1 MPSIAYFNFISTNRR
16 FIAFGLLMAFA
27 SSFGQTYFIGILGPG
42 IQAEFSLSH
51 TDWGTVYMIGTLAS
65 AVLLPWTGKL
75 VDRVDLK
82 IYTLLVCLSLILAC
96 VFVSIVNSVA
106 VLVFAIFLL
115 RQSGQGL
122 MSHVAITSM
131 ARYFNTDRGR
141 AIAVASLGFSAGEAF
156 LPFMA
161 VLAIAAVGWRWI
173 YGGTAAL
180 LLFGLIPTVFWL
192 LRGHN
197 ERHRIYLER
206 SSASSVA
213 FKGIYDRSWTR
224 AQVLRDLRFYLLLPG
239 LLAPSMILTAMFFHH
254 LNLADAKGWT
264 HAWITGS
271 YGIYASATILTSLV
285 SGLTIDRI
293 GAVRLVPFMLVPL
306 ILAMVVAAKFVA
318 PWTAWLY
325 LILAG
330 INIGVVHTAVSAFWV
345 EIYGVQN
352 VGAIRSMVS
361 SLGVLSSAL
370 GPVIMGTLMDRG
382 LSIENVCLL
391 FAGYTVVGAALI
403 ILAFT
408 IQPMS
413 AKT

>member
-1 MPSIAYFNFISTNRR
+1 MPNIAYFKFISTNRR
-16 FIAFGLLMAFA
+16 FIAFGLLMTFA
-27 SSFGQTYFIGILGPG
+27 SSFGQTYFIGILGPS

-51 TDWGTVYMIGTLAS
+51 TVWGTVYMIGTLAS
-65 AVLLPWTGKL
+65 AVLLPWTGKQI
-75 VDRVDLK
+75 DRVDLK
-82 IYTLLVCLSLILAC
+82 IYTILVCLSLILAC
-96 VFVSIVNSVA
+96 AFVSLVNSVT

-131 ARYFNTDRGR
+131 ARYFNTGRGR
-141 AIAVASLGFSAGEAF
+141 AIALASLGFSAGEAL

-161 VLAIAAVGWRWI
+161 VLAIAVVGWRWI

-180 LLFGLIPTVFWL
+180 LLVGLIPTVFWL
-192 LRGHN
+192 LKGHN

-206 SSASSVA
+206 LASPVA
-213 FKGIYDRSWTR
+213 FKGIYGRSWTR
-224 AQVLRDLRFYLLLPG
+224 AQVLHDLRFYLLLPG

-254 LNLADAKGWT
+254 LSLADAKGWT

-271 YGIYASATILTSLV
+271 YGIYAAATILTSLV
-285 SGLTIDRI
+285 SGLAIDRI
-293 GAVRLVPFMLVPL
+293 GAARLVPFMLVPL
-306 ILAMVVAAKFVA
+306 MLAMVVVAKFVT

-330 INIGVVHTAVSAFWV
+330 INVGVVHTAASAFWV
-345 EIYGVQN
+345 EIYGAQYL
-352 VGAIRSMVS
+352 GAIRSMIS

-370 GPVIMGTLMDRG
+370 GPVIMGSLMDMG
-382 LSIENVCLL
+382 VSIENVCLL

-408 IQPMS
+408 IQPIS

>member
-1 MPSIAYFNFISTNRR
+1 MPNIAYFKFISTNRR
-16 FIAFGLLMAFA
+16 FIAFGLLMTFA
-27 SSFGQTYFIGILGPG
+27 SSFGQTYFIGILGPS

-51 TDWGTVYMIGTLAS
+51 TVWGTVYMIGTLAS
-65 AVLLPWTGKL
+65 AVLLPWTGKQI
-75 VDRVDLK
+75 DRVDLK
-82 IYTLLVCLSLILAC
+82 IYTILVCLSLILAC
-96 VFVSIVNSVA
+96 AFVSLVNSVA

-131 ARYFNTDRGR
+131 ARYFNTGRGR
-141 AIAVASLGFSAGEAF
+141 AIALASLGFSAGEAL

-161 VLAIAAVGWRWI
+161 VLAIAVVGWRWI

-180 LLFGLIPTVFWL
+180 LLVGLIPTVFWL
-192 LRGHN
+192 LKGHN

-206 SSASSVA
+206 LASPVA
-213 FKGIYDRSWTR
+213 FKGIYGRSWTR
-224 AQVLRDLRFYLLLPG
+224 AQVLHDLRFYLLLPG

-254 LNLADAKGWT
+254 LSLADAKGWT

-271 YGIYASATILTSLV
+271 YGIYAAATILTSLV
-285 SGLTIDRI
+285 SGLAIDRI
-293 GAVRLVPFMLVPL
+293 GAARLVPFMLVPL
-306 ILAMVVAAKFVA
+306 MLAMVVVAKFVT

-330 INIGVVHTAVSAFWV
+330 INVGVVHTAASAFWV
-345 EIYGVQN
+345 EIYGAQYL
-352 VGAIRSMVS
+352 GAIRSMIS

-370 GPVIMGTLMDRG
+370 GPVIMGSLMDMG
-382 LSIENVCLL
+382 VSIENVCLL

-408 IQPMS
+408 IQPIS

>member
-1 MPSIAYFNFISTNRR
+1 MPNIAYFKFISTNRR
-16 FIAFGLLMAFA
+16 FIAFGLLMTFA
-27 SSFGQTYFIGILGPG
+27 SSFGQTYFIGILGPS

-51 TDWGTVYMIGTLAS
+51 TVWGTVYMIGTLAS
-65 AVLLPWTGKL
+65 AVLLPWTGKQI
-75 VDRVDLK
+75 DRVDLK
-82 IYTLLVCLSLILAC
+82 IYTILVCLSLILAC
-96 VFVSIVNSVA
+96 AFVSLVNSVA

-131 ARYFNTDRGR
+131 ARYFNTGRGR
-141 AIAVASLGFSAGEAF
+141 AIALASLGFSAGEAL

-161 VLAIAAVGWRWI
+161 VLAIAVVGWRWI

-180 LLFGLIPTVFWL
+180 LLVGLIPTVFWL
-192 LRGHN
+192 LKGHN

-206 SSASSVA
+206 LASPVA
-213 FKGIYDRSWTR
+213 FKGIYGRSWTR
-224 AQVLRDLRFYLLLPG
+224 AQVLHDLRFYLLLPG

-254 LNLADAKGWT
+254 LSLADAKGWT

-271 YGIYASATILTSLV
+271 YGIYAAATILTSLV
-285 SGLTIDRI
+285 SGLAIDRI
-293 GAVRLVPFMLVPL
+293 GAARPVPFMLVPL
-306 ILAMVVAAKFVA
+306 MLAMVVVAKFVT

-330 INIGVVHTAVSAFWV
+330 INVGVVHTAASAFWV
-345 EIYGVQN
+345 EIYGAQYL
-352 VGAIRSMVS
+352 GAIRSMIS

-370 GPVIMGTLMDRG
+370 GPVIMGSLMDMG
-382 LSIENVCLL
+382 VSIENVCLL

-408 IQPMS
+408 IQPIS

>member
-1 MPSIAYFNFISTNRR
+1 MPNFAYFKFISTNRR
-16 FIAFGLLMAFA
+16 FIAFGLLMTFV

-42 IQAEFSLSH
+42 IQTEFNLSH
-51 TDWGTVYMIGTLAS
+51 TVWGTVYMTGTLAS
-65 AVLLPWTGKL
+65 AVLLPWTGKQ

-82 IYTLLVCLSLILAC
+82 IYTMLVCVLLILAC
-96 VFVSIVNSVA
+96 AFASLVNSVTS
-106 VLVFAIFLL
+106 LVFAIFLL

-131 ARYFNTDRGR
+131 ARYFNRGRGR
-141 AIAVASLGFSAGEAF
+141 ALAVASLGFSAGEAF
-156 LPFMA
+156 LPFIA
-161 VLAIAAVGWRWI
+161 ALAITVIGWRWI

-180 LLFGLIPTVFWL
+180 LLVGLIPAVFWL
-192 LRGHN
+192 LRGHS

-206 SSASSVA
+206 SASPVA
-213 FKGIYDRSWTR
+213 FKGIYGRSWTR

-271 YGIYASATILTSLV
+271 YGIYALATILTSLV
-285 SGLTIDRI
+285 SGLAIDRI

-330 INIGVVHTAVSAFWV
+330 INIGIAHTAVSAFWV
-345 EIYGVQN
+345 EIYDADN
-352 VGAIRSMVS
+352 LGAIRSMIS

-370 GPVIMGTLMDRG
+370 GPVIMGTLMDMG
-382 LSIENVCLL
+382 VNIEKVCLL
-391 FAGYTVVGAALI
+391 FAGYSVVGAVLI
-403 ILAFT
+403 IVALVLKPA
-408 IQPMS
+408 S
-413 AKT
+413 AQH

>member
-1 MPSIAYFNFISTNRR
+1 MPNIAYFKFISTNRR
-16 FIAFGLLMAFA
+16 FIAFGLLMTFA

-42 IQAEFSLSH
+42 IQTEFNLSH
-51 TDWGTVYMIGTLAS
+51 TVWGTVYMIGTLAS
-65 AVLLPWTGKL
+65 AVLLPWTGKQ

-82 IYTLLVCLSLILAC
+82 IYTILVCGSLIFAC
-96 VFVSIVNSVA
+96 AFTSLVNSVA
-106 VLVFAIFLL
+106 SLVFAIFLL

-131 ARYFNTDRGR
+131 ARYFKRGRGR

-156 LPFMA
+156 LPFVAALA
-161 VLAIAAVGWRWI
+161 VAVVGWRWI
-173 YGGTAAL
+173 YGGTAVL
-180 LLFGLIPTVFWL
+180 LLLGLIPTVLWL
-192 LRGHN
+192 LRGHS

-206 SSASSVA
+206 SASPVT
-213 FKGIYDRSWTR
+213 FKGLHGRSWTR

-271 YGIYASATILTSLV
+271 YGIYALATILTSLL

-293 GAVRLVPFMLVPL
+293 GAVRLVPFMMLPL
-306 ILAMVVAAKFVA
+306 ILAMVVAAKCVA

-345 EIYGVQN
+345 EIYDADN
-352 VGAIRSMVS
+352 LGAIRSMVS

-370 GPVIMGTLMDRG
+370 GPVIMGTLMDMG
-382 LSIENVCLL
+382 VSIEEVCLL
-391 FAGYTVVGAALI
+391 FAGYSVVGAVLIMAALA
-403 ILAFT
+403 LKPA
-408 IQPMS
+408 S
-413 AKT
+413 AKH

>member
-1 MPSIAYFNFISTNRR
+1 MPNIAYFKFISTNRR
-16 FIAFGLLMAFA
+16 FIAFGLLMTFA
-27 SSFGQTYFIGILGPG
+27 SSFGQTYFIGILGPS

-51 TDWGTVYMIGTLAS
+51 TVWGTVYMIGTLAS
-65 AVLLPWTGKL
+65 AVLLPWTGKQ

-82 IYTLLVCLSLILAC
+82 IYTILVCLSLILAC
-96 VFVSIVNSVA
+96 AFVSLVNSVA

-122 MSHVAITSM
+122 MGHVAITSM
-131 ARYFNTDRGR
+131 ARYFNTGRGR
-141 AIAVASLGFSAGEAF
+141 AIALASLGFSAGEAL

-161 VLAIAAVGWRWI
+161 VLAIAVVGWRWI

-180 LLFGLIPTVFWL
+180 LLVGLIPTVFWL
-192 LRGHN
+192 LKGHN

-206 SSASSVA
+206 LASPVA
-213 FKGIYDRSWTR
+213 FKGIYGRSWTR
-224 AQVLRDLRFYLLLPG
+224 AQVLHDLRFYLLLPG

-254 LNLADAKGWT
+254 LSLADAKGWT

-271 YGIYASATILTSLV
+271 YGIYAAATILTSLV
-285 SGLTIDRI
+285 SGLAIDRI
-293 GAVRLVPFMLVPL
+293 GAARLVPFMLVPL
-306 ILAMVVAAKFVA
+306 MLAMVVVAKFVT

-330 INIGVVHTAVSAFWV
+330 INVGVVHTAASAFWV
-345 EIYGVQN
+345 EIYGAQYL
-352 VGAIRSMVS
+352 GAIRSMIS

-370 GPVIMGTLMDRG
+370 GPVIMGSLMDMG
-382 LSIENVCLL
+382 VSIENVCLL

-408 IQPMS
+408 IQPIS